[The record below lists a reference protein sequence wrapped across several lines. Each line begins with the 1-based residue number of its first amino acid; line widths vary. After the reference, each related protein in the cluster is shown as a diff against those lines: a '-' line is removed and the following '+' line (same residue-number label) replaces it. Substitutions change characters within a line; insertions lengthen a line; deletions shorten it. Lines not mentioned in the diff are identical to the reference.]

1 MWLASIGMLREMYGA
16 AELTNSPLPLSCR
29 MLFLMVMFS
38 PFSIHTAAA
47 LFT

>member
-1 MWLASIGMLREMYGA
+1 MNGS

-29 MLFLMVMFS
+29 MLLRTVMFS